1 MKEEG
6 FYVIPL
12 SETGLKRSQEKYI
25 APKINL
31 LAEPELIPTA
41 AKKDIL
47 KRNPEAK
54 INEERDL
61 SFIIRQ

>member
-12 SETGLKRSQEKYI
+12 SETGLKRSQEKSI

-31 LAEPELIPTA
+31 LAEPELIPTQQ
-41 AKKDIL
+41 
-47 KRNPEAK
+47 KR
-54 INEERDL
+54 I
-61 SFIIRQ
+61 F